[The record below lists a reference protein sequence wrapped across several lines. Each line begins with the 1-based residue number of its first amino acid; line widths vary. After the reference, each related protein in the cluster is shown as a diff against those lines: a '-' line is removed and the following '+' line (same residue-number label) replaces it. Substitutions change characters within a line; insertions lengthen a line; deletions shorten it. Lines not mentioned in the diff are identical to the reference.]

1 MTRHEL
7 GLVSVSPAATL
18 RDVLEVIDSSALAV
32 ALVVAPDRHLVGL
45 LTDGDVRRALLGGA
59 DLGDRAEPFA
69 TASPQT
75 VSAGSGRAKV
85 LDLMRAL
92 RIAAVPEVDD
102 DGHLV
107 GLHTLSDVIG
117 VEPLPN
123 PAVIMAGGRG
133 TRLGGLTRDTPKPL
147 MEVADRSIL
156 EWIVLNLVGG
166 GIRDIQVSV
175 NHLADQIEEHL
186 GDGSRLG
193 CRVTYLRE
201 DPDLPLGTAGSLAL
215 FRAARPDLAV
225 PTLVLNGDLMF
236 RFEPTRLLGFHEESK
251 AAVSVATRPYQHE
264 VPFGVVE
271 TDPADPLGVTVTSIR
286 EKPVFAGDVNA
297 GVYAVSPAAL
307 DLVALGVPSTMPD
320 LIQACLD
327 TGAKVA
333 AWPLRSDWI
342 DVGTP
347 FDLARAKGHV

>member
-1 MTRHEL
+1 MTRHAL
-7 GLVSVSPAATL
+7 GAVTARTDATL
-18 RDVLEVIDSSALAV
+18 RDVLEVIDRSALAV
-32 ALVVAPDRHLVGL
+32 ALITDDDRRLVGL

-59 DLGDRAEPFA
+59 DLSATALPFA
-69 TASPQT
+69 TTAPQT
-75 VSAGSGRAKV
+75 VPAGSGRAKV

-92 RIAAVPEVDD
+92 HIAAVPEVDPS
-102 DGHLV
+102 GRLV

-117 VEPLPN
+117 VDPLPN

-133 TRLGGLTRDTPKPL
+133 TRLGDLARDTPKPL

-166 GIRDIQVSV
+166 GVRDLYVSV
-175 NHLADQIEEHL
+175 NHLADQIESHL

-193 CRVTYLRE
+193 CTVTYLRE

-215 FRAARPDLAV
+215 FRAAHPDLSV

-236 RFEPTRLLGFHEESK
+236 RFEPDQLLAFHDRSG
-251 AAVSVATRPYQHE
+251 SMLTVATRPYQHE

-271 TDPADPLGVTVTSIR
+271 TSGTAVTQLR
-286 EKPVFAGDVNA
+286 EKPSLSMNVNA
-297 GVYAVSPAAL
+297 GVYAVAPEAL
-307 DLVALGVPSTMPD
+307 DLVEPGVPSTMPD
-320 LIQACLD
+320 LIQTCLD
-327 TGAKVA
+327 KGAMVA

-347 FDLARAKGHV
+347 RDLARAKGQE

>member
-1 MTRHEL
+1 MTRHAL
-7 GLVSVSPAATL
+7 SSVSAATDASL
-18 RDVLEVIDSSALAV
+18 RDVLEVIDSSGLAV
-32 ALVVAPDRHLVGL
+32 ALLVDDQQVLVGL
-45 LTDGDVRRALLGGA
+45 LTDGDVRRAILRGA
-59 DLGDRAEPFA
+59 ELTDRALPFA
-69 TASPQT
+69 TTAPQT
-75 VSAGSGRAKV
+75 VPAGSGRAKV

-92 RIAAVPEVDD
+92 HIAAVPELDRSGRV
-102 DGHLV
+102 V

-133 TRLGGLTRDTPKPL
+133 TRLGALARDTPKPL

-166 GIRDIQVSV
+166 GVRDVHVSV
-175 NHLADQIEEHL
+175 NHLAEQIEDHL

-193 CRVTYLRE
+193 CSVTYLRE
-201 DPDLPLGTAGSLAL
+201 EPDRPLGTAGSLAL

-225 PTLVLNGDLMF
+225 PTLVMNGDLMF
-236 RFEPTRLLGFHEESK
+236 RFEPERLLALHERTG
-251 AAVSVATRPYQHE
+251 AMVTVATRPYQHE

-271 TDPADPLGVTVTSIR
+271 TERGAVTSIR
-286 EKPVFAGDVNA
+286 EKPTFSMDVNA
-297 GVYAVSPAAL
+297 GVYAVSPEAL
-307 DLVALGVPSTMPD
+307 DLVEPGVASTMPD
-320 LIQACLD
+320 LIATCLD
-327 TGAKVA
+327 KGARVS

-347 FDLARAKGHV
+347 TDLARAKGQA

>member
-7 GLVSVSPAATL
+7 SRVSVAPEATL
-18 RDVLEVIDSSALAV
+18 RDVLAVIDSSALAV
-32 ALVVAPDRHLVGL
+32 ALLVDPDQHLVGL

-59 DLGDRAEPFA
+59 GLTAPARPFA
-69 TASPQT
+69 TATPQT

-102 DGHLV
+102 QGRLV

-133 TRLGGLTRDTPKPL
+133 TRLGGLTRNTPKPL

-215 FRAARPDLAV
+215 FRAARPDLTV

-236 RFEPTRLLGFHEESK
+236 RFEPERLLDFHEQSG

-271 TDPADPLGVTVTSIR
+271 TDQDDALGAKVTSIR
-286 EKPVFAGDVNA
+286 EKPTFSLDVNA
-297 GVYAVSPAAL
+297 GVYAVSPDAL
-307 DLVALGVPSTMPD
+307 DLVQLGVPSTMPD

-327 TGAKVA
+327 AGSRVV

-347 FDLARAKGHV
+347 FDLARAKGHL

>member
-1 MTRHEL
+1 MTRHAL
-7 GLVSVSPAATL
+7 GAATAPTSATL
-18 RDVLEVIDSSALAV
+18 HDVLAVIDRSALAV
-32 ALVVAPDRHLVGL
+32 ALIVDDEQRLVGL

-59 DLGDRAEPFA
+59 ALSAAALPFA
-69 TASPQT
+69 TAAPQT
-75 VSAGSGRAKV
+75 VPAGSGRAKV

-92 RIAAVPEVDD
+92 HIAAVPEVDTS
-102 DGHLV
+102 GRLV

-133 TRLGGLTRDTPKPL
+133 TRLGELARDTPKPL

-166 GIRDIQVSV
+166 GVRDLYVSV
-175 NHLADQIEEHL
+175 NHLADQIESHL

-193 CRVTYLRE
+193 CSVTYLRE
-201 DPDLPLGTAGSLAL
+201 DPDRPLGTAGSLAL
-215 FRAARPDLAV
+215 FRATRPDLAV

-236 RFEPTRLLGFHEESK
+236 RFEPDQLLAFHDRC
-251 AAVSVATRPYQHE
+251 AATITVATRPYQHE

-271 TDPADPLGVTVTSIR
+271 TSGTSVTQVR
-286 EKPVFAGDVNA
+286 EKPSLSMNVNA
-297 GVYAVSPAAL
+297 GVYAVAPEAL
-307 DLVALGVPSTMPD
+307 DLVEPGAPSTMPE
-320 LIQACLD
+320 LIQTCLD
-327 TGAKVA
+327 KGATVA

-347 FDLARAKGHV
+347 GDLARAKGQA